1 MRETANKIL
10 IGLTLVSLVIVC
22 AIFVFND
29 TESTTASNDEDA
41 TVMEASTDSE
51 ESAETIPDGSV
62 DPTAVAQDGTVNPS
76 VAMKDGADG
85 TSAVVPNSSDDTSVA
100 AQNGTA
106 SSSAVAKNDT
116 GNPVAAQNST
126 GSAVPKEESN
136 QGTSGLT
143 TDQSKTPQT
152 KTTQS
157 KAQTDKGG
165 KATSTNGNA
174 SNLTGNNVSGS
185 GYNTTNRNNQNSYP
199 AANTKTNGLSMDT
212 GKQQGN
218 VTASKV
224 TDPKVNNSPIKQD
237 AAEQESV
244 ASSKKSSD
252 IDQEGD
258 VAVAIASPI
267 VDPAN
272 EKVVIENGK
281 IVEFILDGEEQH
293 GSNPASVEVIL
304 KPSEDSTSDNEDTLE
319 PENTTELEN
328 TGDPED
334 TAEPENTVDL
344 DNTVDS
350 EAVSD
355 IENVSDTATSD
366 NTQAVEVDATVGQP
380 EDSELVETLPEDTE
394 FGDDQEEDV
403 ELDEPIPDDTEFFDD
418 QVEEEE
424 FDESLSDDTEFF
436 DDQVEDE
443 EFDDLLSD
451 DAEFGEVT
459 DEEYSDEFYE
469 DNGNPVQLDSE
480 QIMLALSN
488 SLIAKSGTFIS
499 FFDGTGYANC
509 SGSNHTNCFS
519 ISTDVG
525 DNMLGYGM
533 QFVQFDLN
541 GLNDFRTLLLT
552 ICGESGA
559 YGEMEVSI
567 FIDRDMEGSPD
578 LYYYF
583 DECTVP
589 ETAEINI
596 NGASFIYIL
605 VNNLADHEN
614 SMVFYDLEVI

>member
-165 KATSTNGNA
+165 KATSTNGL
-174 SNLTGNNVSGS
+174 STG
-185 GYNTTNRNNQNSYP
+185 
-199 AANTKTNGLSMDT
+199 T
-212 GKQQGN
+212 GKQQSN

-224 TDPKVNNSPIKQD
+224 TDPKVSNSPIKQD
-237 AAEQESV
+237 TAEQESV

-258 VAVAIASPI
+258 VAVAMASPI

-281 IVEFILDGEEQH
+281 IVEFIMDGEEQH
-293 GSNPASVEVIL
+293 GSNSASAEVIL

-328 TGDPED
+328 TGNPED
-334 TAEPENTVDL
+334 TAKSENASDL
-344 DNTVDS
+344 DNTVDPETAS
-350 EAVSD
+350 DMETASDTVTSD
-355 IENVSDTATSD
+355 IA
-366 NTQAVEVDATVGQP
+366 QAVEVDATEGQP

-394 FGDDQEEDV
+394 FNDDQDEDA
-403 ELDEPIPDDTEFFDD
+403 ELDEPILDDTEFFDD

-424 FDESLSDDTEFF
+424 FDNPLPDESEFFDDQVEDEEYDESLPDDTEFF
-436 DDQVEDE
+436 GDQVEDE

-499 FFDGTGYANC
+499 YLNETGYANC

-541 GLNDFRTLLLT
+541 GLNDFKTLLLT

-559 YGEMEVSI
+559 SGEMEVSI
-567 FIDRDMEGSPD
+567 FIDREMEGDPD
-578 LYYYF
+578 VYFYF

-605 VNNLADHEN
+605 VNNLADHDN